1 MCLKKHLA
9 CLGEHRAYA
18 VEDRVHEKKHHVY
31 AAGDRARPIGDLSHE
46 KEDRVHPIA
55 NLVHEKKDRA
65 REKKHRGVMPAFP
78 CNLPRVMSENLG
90 FTSVALQADA
100 LGELLEAGFVVLP
113 GLIAQE
119 RVTQLAKAYDVAVAN
134 ASPADLRIGSTTTRV
149 HDFVN
154 RGPEFDELYV
164 CPPVLEACRRV
175 MGTPF
180 KLSSFLARTVR
191 PRTGPQ
197 PLHVDLLAEGEEW
210 PLVGFIVMVDD
221 FTAGNGAT
229 RFVPGS
235 HRWHAA
241 PDHAAELRADA
252 VLACGPAG
260 SVIVYSGSVWHDH
273 SANRTGEPRRSLQ
286 GAYVGRDAASATDWT
301 ACIRPD
307 TLRRISPLAK
317 SVLGV

>member
-1 MCLKKHLA
+1 MTET
-9 CLGEHRAYA
+9 LGSAS
-18 VEDRVHEKKHHVY
+18 
-31 AAGDRARPIGDLSHE
+31 AA
-46 KEDRVHPIA
+46 
-55 NLVHEKKDRA
+55 
-65 REKKHRGVMPAFP
+65 
-78 CNLPRVMSENLG
+78 LG
-90 FTSVALQADA
+90 ADA
-100 LGELLEAGFVVLP
+100 LRELLEAGFLILP

-119 RVTQLAKAYDVAVAN
+119 RVTQLAKAYDDAVAS
-134 ASPADLRIGSTTTRV
+134 ASLADVRIGSTTTRV

-175 MGTPF
+175 MRTPF

-197 PLHVDLLAEGEEW
+197 PLHVDLLAEGDEW

-229 RFVPGS
+229 QFVPGS

-241 PDHAAELRADA
+241 PDDAAGLRPDV
-252 VLACGPAG
+252 VLACGSAG

-273 SANRTGEPRRSLQ
+273 SANRTDTPRRSLQ
-286 GAYVGRDAASATDWT
+286 GAYVGRDAASATDWI

-307 TLRRISPLAK
+307 TLQRISPLAK

>member
-1 MCLKKHLA
+1 MT
-9 CLGEHRAYA
+9 
-18 VEDRVHEKKHHVY
+18 
-31 AAGDRARPIGDLSHE
+31 
-46 KEDRVHPIA
+46 
-55 NLVHEKKDRA
+55 
-65 REKKHRGVMPAFP
+65 
-78 CNLPRVMSENLG
+78 ENLG

-100 LGELLEAGFVVLP
+100 LHELLEAGFLILP

-119 RVTQLAKAYDVAVAN
+119 RVTQLAEAYDVAIAN
-134 ASPADLRIGSTTTRV
+134 ASPADLRVGSTTTRV

-175 MGTPF
+175 MRGPF
-180 KLSSFLARTVR
+180 RLSSFLARTVR

-197 PLHVDLLAEGEEW
+197 SLHVDLLEEGDEW

-229 RFVPGS
+229 QFVPGS
-235 HRWHAA
+235 HRWHSV
-241 PDHAAELRADA
+241 PDGAAEPRADA
-252 VLACGPAG
+252 VLACGSAG

-273 SANRTGEPRRSLQ
+273 SENRTDAPRRSLQ
-286 GAYVGRDAASATDWT
+286 GAYVRRDAAPATDWT
-301 ACIRPD
+301 ACMRPD